1 MAPHWKYRSSRPILN
16 KSRPLCMAK
25 EASTYGRTRD
35 IPGDALV
42 LRLKYKLKRSS
53 KCKYVEYFIFLF
65 VVPALGAKT
74 KMPFHVSHGFHGLAE
89 KYTEQILVLGVCKKK
104 KKSMAFFL
112 ICHGIVPR
120 SLGLSQL

>member
-1 MAPHWKYRSSRPILN
+1 
-16 KSRPLCMAK
+16 MAK

-35 IPGDALV
+35 IPGDALA

-74 KMPFHVSHGFHGLAE
+74 KMPFHVSYGFHGLAE
-89 KYTEQILVLGVCKKK
+89 KYTEQIDDNLFKVLGSVEVL
-104 KKSMAFFL
+104 MT
-112 ICHGIVPR
+112 H
-120 SLGLSQL
+120 SQGFARLKVF